1 MATMRDIA
9 TRAKVSTATV
19 SRVINGDPTLSVTD
33 KTRKRIMEIVDE
45 LDYKL
50 PRRKGGKASESAQ
63 VKNIGVVISNDETID
78 PYFLSIRLGVESVS
92 EKYSMNIASVLT
104 IGKSDFTATTLSH
117 LDGLIVLG
125 DVIIE
130 DLQDVYYHNDN
141 IVIVDF
147 SPEENIYDAV
157 LSDFETATSQV
168 MNYLFNLGHTDIAY
182 IGGQGAI
189 RGITTERVIA
199 KEDTR
204 KKIYEKEMN
213 RKGLYRPEY
222 IFLGDFGSNSGY
234 SLTKEL
240 IVSTAKPTA
249 IVVASD
255 PMAIGVMRALHE
267 ARIMVPDEISVFSF
281 DDIDSAAYLNPS
293 LSTVKIYTEE
303 MGQTAVKLLHDRLY
317 GNRALPLKVILPT
330 ELVVR
335 GSVSIR
341 KIGDY

>member
-9 TRAKVSTATV
+9 KQAEVSIATV

-33 KTRKRIMEIVDE
+33 ETRKRIAEVVDE
-45 LDYKL
+45 LQYKL
-50 PRRKGGKASESAQ
+50 PRKKSDKASESVE
-63 VKNIGVVISNDETID
+63 VKNIGLVISNDETID
-78 PYFLSIRLGVESVS
+78 PYFLSMRLGVESVS
-92 EKYSMNIASVLT
+92 EKYSMNISTILT
-104 IGKSDFTATTLSH
+104 IGKSDFTATALSR
-117 LDGLIVLG
+117 LDGLIIFG
-125 DVIIE
+125 DVILE

-147 SPEENIYDAV
+147 LPEENIYDVV

-168 MNYLFNLGHTDIAY
+168 MDYLFNLGHTDIAY

-189 RGITTERVIA
+189 RGITTEKVIS

-204 KKIYEKEMN
+204 KRIYEQKMEEKN
-213 RKGLYRPEY
+213 LYNPEN
-222 IFLGDFGSNSGY
+222 ILLGDFGSNSGY
-234 SLTKEL
+234 LLTKEL
-240 IVSTAKPTA
+240 IESESNARPTA

-267 ARIMVPDEISVFSF
+267 AGIMVPAEISVFSF

-293 LSTVKIYTEE
+293 LSTVKVHTEE
-303 MGQTAVKLLHDRLY
+303 MGRTAVKLMYDRLHS
-317 GNRALPLKVILPT
+317 NRVLPLKVILPT

-335 GSVSIR
+335 DSVAI
-341 KIGDY
+341 KKV